1 MIIYIL
7 LKLHLFIINK
17 FNAKNA
23 SRRSLSIGGSEATM
37 LVIIEINII
46 LEYFRSLENVANE
59 NEQSICSAR
68 ASVMIYDDANKK
80 WVPAGTSCGLSKVH
94 IYHNQSTSAFR
105 VVGRKLHDHEVV
117 INCSILKGLKYN
129 QATPTFHQWRDNRQV
144 YGLNFSSKDDAD
156 SFAQSMIQAL
166 DILNNG
172 TRQPIPP
179 PPPPHQV
186 PLPPSS
192 SVNQIQQQQQQPQQ
206 IQQQLPQHPPQPPPH
221 QQQPPQAPP
230 HQYHTLPT
238 PHYNEEDMGYRYADP
253 KIYNYNN
260 LNNHQHEKT
269 YEKTYDN
276 FHHYQES
283 RTMAREDIASHQ
295 ERKAPQPP
303 PGPPPPPLPGHH
315 RTNSAPNAPPVP
327 PSLAVPSIPPVPPAP
342 APSSIG
348 GAPPPPPPPPPV
360 GGAPPPPPPP
370 PGSLVCQSSTEEAPL
385 NNLAAAL
392 RGAKLRQTKAPDS
405 ESTGSS
411 SSGGSIG
418 RGAGERPALGGMMS
432 MMDEMAATLARRR
445 AKNKEPQSPT
455 DGNSRPTPKSPG
467 TSGSSIATSNG
478 KSSGGGESP
487 KPSRKRF
494 GSTCEDVSPR
504 VNGIASDVLGAGPPD
519 HVLLEKIKDE
529 ILEEMK
535 KEMHKCKQEIINEIK
550 MELNR
555 R

>member
-1 MIIYIL
+1 
-7 LKLHLFIINK
+7 
-17 FNAKNA
+17 
-23 SRRSLSIGGSEATM
+23 
-37 LVIIEINII
+37 
-46 LEYFRSLENVANE
+46 
-59 NEQSICSAR
+59 
-68 ASVMIYDDANKK
+68 MIYDDANKK

-192 SVNQIQQQQQQPQQ
+192 SVNPIQQQQQQQQPPQ

-360 GGAPPPPPPP
+360 GGGAPPPPPPP
-370 PGSLVCQSSTEEAPL
+370 PGSLVCQSSIEEAPL
-385 NNLAAAL
+385 NNLAAAI

-487 KPSRKRF
+487 KPARKRF

-535 KEMHKCKQEIINEIK
+535 KEMHKCKQEIIN
-550 MELNR
+550 
-555 R
+555 